1 MKNGY
6 ALITLH
12 GFSSNQIGMVNSAV
26 AEGTQTMPD
35 SIETAI
41 YAKLS
46 SIENEL
52 NSIKTLLR
60 RPERVVSLRG
70 IAKSLVSDEELENST
85 KDAKK
90 YLFKGADDVL
100 RG

>member
-1 MKNGY
+1 MANCTTVGDMQD
-6 ALITLH
+6 ATI
-12 GFSSNQIGMVNSAV
+12 QI
-26 AEGTQTMPD
+26 
-35 SIETAI
+35 SIEIAI

-52 NSIKTLLR
+52 DSIRTLLR
-60 RPERVVSLRG
+60 RLKRVVSLRG
-70 IAKSLVSDEELENST
+70 IAKSLVIDEELGNSI

-90 YLFKGADDVL
+90 SLFKGADDVL

>member
-1 MKNGY
+1 M
-6 ALITLH
+6 
-12 GFSSNQIGMVNSAV
+12 MVN
-26 AEGTQTMPD
+26 GTTVVDMQDATISN
-35 SIETAI
+35 SIEIAI

-52 NSIKTLLR
+52 DSIRTLLR
-60 RPERVVSLRG
+60 RPKRVVSLRG
-70 IAKSLVSDEELENST
+70 IAKSLVSDEELETSI

-90 YLFKGADDVL
+90 SLFKGADDVL

>member
-1 MKNGY
+1 M
-6 ALITLH
+6 
-12 GFSSNQIGMVNSAV
+12 MVN
-26 AEGTQTMPD
+26 GTTVGDMQDATISS
-35 SIETAI
+35 SIEIAI

-52 NSIKTLLR
+52 DSIRTLLR
-60 RPERVVSLRG
+60 RPKRVVSLRG
-70 IAKSLVSDEELENST
+70 IAKSLVSDEELENSI

-90 YLFKGADDVL
+90 SLFKGADDVL

>member
-1 MKNGY
+1 MANG
-6 ALITLH
+6 ITVGDTH
-12 GFSSNQIGMVNSAV
+12 DVTVS
-26 AEGTQTMPD
+26 D
-35 SIETAI
+35 SIEVAI

-60 RPERVVSLRG
+60 RPKRVVSLRG
-70 IAKSLVSDEELENST
+70 IAKSLVNDEELETSI

-90 YLFKGADDVL
+90 SLFKGADDVL

>member
-1 MKNGY
+1 MMANG
-6 ALITLH
+6 TTVGDMQDPTSH
-12 GFSSNQIGMVNSAV
+12 S
-26 AEGTQTMPD
+26 
-35 SIETAI
+35 SIEIAI

-52 NSIKTLLR
+52 DSIRTLLR
-60 RPERVVSLRG
+60 RPKRVVSLRG
-70 IAKSLVSDEELENST
+70 IAKSLVSDEELENSI

-90 YLFKGADDVL
+90 SLFKGADDVL

>member
-1 MKNGY
+1 MANGTTVGDMQD
-6 ALITLH
+6 ATIH
-12 GFSSNQIGMVNSAV
+12 S
-26 AEGTQTMPD
+26 
-35 SIETAI
+35 SIEIAI

-52 NSIKTLLR
+52 DSIRTLLQ
-60 RPERVVSLRG
+60 RPKRVVSLRG
-70 IAKSLVSDEELENST
+70 IAKSLVSDEELENSI

-90 YLFKGADDVL
+90 SLFKGADDVL

>member
-1 MKNGY
+1 MMANGTTVGDMQD
-6 ALITLH
+6 ATI
-12 GFSSNQIGMVNSAV
+12 SN
-26 AEGTQTMPD
+26 
-35 SIETAI
+35 SIEIAI

-52 NSIKTLLR
+52 DSIRTLLR
-60 RPERVVSLRG
+60 RPKRVVSLRG
-70 IAKSLVSDEELENST
+70 IAKSLVSDEELETSI

-90 YLFKGADDVL
+90 SLFKGVDDVL

>member
-1 MKNGY
+1 MANGTTVGDMQD
-6 ALITLH
+6 ATIH
-12 GFSSNQIGMVNSAV
+12 S
-26 AEGTQTMPD
+26 
-35 SIETAI
+35 SIEIAI

-52 NSIKTLLR
+52 DSIRTLLR
-60 RPERVVSLRG
+60 RLKRVVSLRG
-70 IAKSLVSDEELENST
+70 IAKSLVIDEELGNSI

-90 YLFKGADDVL
+90 SLFKGADDVL

>member
-1 MKNGY
+1 M
-6 ALITLH
+6 
-12 GFSSNQIGMVNSAV
+12 MVN
-26 AEGTQTMPD
+26 GTTVVDMQDVTISN
-35 SIETAI
+35 SIEIAI

-52 NSIKTLLR
+52 DSIRTLLR
-60 RPERVVSLRG
+60 RPKRVVSLRG
-70 IAKSLVSDEELENST
+70 IAKSLVSDEELETSI

-90 YLFKGADDVL
+90 SLFKGADDVL

>member
-1 MKNGY
+1 
-6 ALITLH
+6 
-12 GFSSNQIGMVNSAV
+12 MVN
-26 AEGTQTMPD
+26 GTTVVDMQDATISN
-35 SIETAI
+35 SIEIAI

-52 NSIKTLLR
+52 DSIRTLLR
-60 RPERVVSLRG
+60 RPKRVVSLRG
-70 IAKSLVSDEELENST
+70 IAKSLVSDEELENSI

-90 YLFKGADDVL
+90 SLFKGADDVL

>member
-1 MKNGY
+1 M
-6 ALITLH
+6 
-12 GFSSNQIGMVNSAV
+12 MVN
-26 AEGTQTMPD
+26 GTTVVDMQDATISN
-35 SIETAI
+35 SIEIAI

-52 NSIKTLLR
+52 DSIRTLLR
-60 RPERVVSLRG
+60 RPKRVVSLRG
-70 IAKSLVSDEELENST
+70 IAKSLVSDEELENSI

-90 YLFKGADDVL
+90 SLFKGADDVL